1 MRPWQVLA
9 SSVVAVAVAVPAAAA
24 PPPVTA
30 RAYILV
36 NPATEDVLVEHAADT
51 RLPMASTTK
60 MMTAIVT
67 LERTKLGNIV
77 VVPRTAAAPGG
88 STSGLVPGERLSVR
102 ALLTGLMVGSG
113 NDASVTL
120 ATYVGRGSEQRFV
133 KLMNAEAVAMGLTN
147 THFANPHG
155 LDHAGH
161 YSTVRDLV
169 ALGQQTLQRPFLR
182 QVVAQRVARIPGPG
196 GHGSRRLES
205 ENDLLSIDRDA
216 DGIKTGH
223 TGGSGYS
230 VVAHA
235 YRKRI
240 GIELYVAII
249 GSPGRGQR
257 ARDAKR
263 LLDWGFT
270 RYVRVVPLRKE
281 QVIISVP
288 VRDRP
293 GVVAPLT
300 VDTELAA
307 TIKAGHALKRTIVAP
322 AELIAPVA
330 AGAVVGEVRVTDG
343 ARLVGVR
350 KLIVVQAID
359 GPSVAERIRSGI
371 GRLV

>member
-1 MRPWQVLA
+1 MRPWQLLA
-9 SSVVAVAVAVPAAAA
+9 SSIAAVAFAVTAAAA

-36 NPATEDVLVEHAADT
+36 NPASEDVLVERAADT

-67 LERTKLGNIV
+67 LEKTKLGAIV
-77 VVPRTAAAPGG
+77 VVPRAAAALGG
-88 STSGLVPGERLSVR
+88 STSGLVAGERLSVR
-102 ALLTGLMVGSG
+102 TLLTGLMVGSG
-113 NDASVTL
+113 NDASVAL
-120 ATYVGRGSEQRFV
+120 ATYVGHGSEQRFV

-155 LDHAGH
+155 LDHARH

-182 QVVAQRVARIPGPG
+182 QVVARRVARIPGPG
-196 GHGSRRLES
+196 GHGTRRLES

-223 TGGSGYS
+223 TAGAGYS

-235 YRKRI
+235 RRR
-240 GIELYVAII
+240 GTGVELYVALI

-263 LLDWGFT
+263 LLDWGFSQ
-270 RYVRVVPLRKE
+270 YVRVVPLRKN
-281 QVIISVP
+281 QVIVSVP

-293 GVVAPLT
+293 GVTVPL
-300 VDTELAA
+300 VVGRELAA

-322 AELIAPVA
+322 AELVAPVA
-330 AGAVVGEVRVTDG
+330 AGTVVGEVRVTDG
-343 ARLVGVR
+343 ARVVGVR
-350 KLIVVQAID
+350 KLIVAQAVD
-359 GPSVAERIRSGI
+359 GPSIAERIRSGI